1 MFYEDTIAAIA
12 TSSKDGSISIIRI
25 SGPEAVNIVSNS
37 FVGKSGKKIDLTQ
50 KQSHTIHFG
59 YIKDSNGEVID
70 EVIVLLMKA
79 PKSYT
84 MEDVVEVQCH
94 GGSFVCQILLE
105 HFVKEGVRIAQP
117 GEFTK
122 RAFLNGRIDLSQAE
136 SVMDI
141 IQSDSELALHN
152 SLNQLRGDIKVEV
165 EKMREVLLTDIAFVE
180 AALDDPEH
188 LSLDGYV
195 DTILDHARQLLE
207 QVEHLLK
214 NSENGK
220 IIKEGIQTVIVGKP
234 NVGKSSFLNCIL
246 REDRAIVTDI
256 AGTTRDTLEEEVR
269 IGTTRLHLIDT
280 AGIRKTEDTVEKIGV
295 EKSLKIID
303 TSDLLIYILNNNEEI
318 TEEEK
323 EILEK
328 TKNKKRIIVVNKID
342 LKTKLNKKLLDSYIE
357 ISVKENIGIDKIK
370 DEIKRLFNIGEIST
384 NDMTYLS
391 NARSIALLKK
401 SLNNINDAI
410 NEINNNNPIDI
421 VELSLKES
429 WNNLGEV
436 IGETY
441 TDELLDELFSR
452 FCLGK

>member
-1 MFYEDTIAAIA
+1 
-12 TSSKDGSISIIRI
+12 
-25 SGPEAVNIVSNS
+25 
-37 FVGKSGKKIDLTQ
+37 
-50 KQSHTIHFG
+50 
-59 YIKDSNGEVID
+59 
-70 EVIVLLMKA
+70 
-79 PKSYT
+79 
-84 MEDVVEVQCH
+84 ME
-94 GGSFVCQILLE
+94 
-105 HFVKEGVRIAQP
+105 
-117 GEFTK
+117 
-122 RAFLNGRIDLSQAE
+122 
-136 SVMDI
+136 
-141 IQSDSELALHN
+141 
-152 SLNQLRGDIKVEV
+152 
-165 EKMREVLLTDIAFVE
+165 
-180 AALDDPEH
+180 
-188 LSLDGYV
+188 
-195 DTILDHARQLLE
+195 
-207 QVEHLLK
+207 
-214 NSENGK
+214 
-220 IIKEGIQTVIVGKP
+220 
-234 NVGKSSFLNCIL
+234 
-246 REDRAIVTDI
+246 
-256 AGTTRDTLEEEVR
+256 
-269 IGTTRLHLIDT
+269 
-280 AGIRKTEDTVEKIGV
+280 
-295 EKSLKIID
+295 SLKIID